1 MWNLKNKKQTH
12 RYRVQIGG
20 CQEAGDLGW
29 GQWVKWVK
37 VVKIHTSGY
46 EISCGDVMYTMVTI
60 VNNNV

>member
-1 MWNLKNKKQTH
+1 M
-12 RYRVQIGG
+12 QIGG

-46 EISCGDVMYTMVTI
+46 EISCWDVMYTMVTI

>member
-1 MWNLKNKKQTH
+1 MWNLKNKNQTR

-20 CQEAGDLGW
+20 CREAGDSGW

-46 EISCGDVMYTMVTI
+46 EVNKLWGCDIYHGDYS
-60 VNNNV
+60 